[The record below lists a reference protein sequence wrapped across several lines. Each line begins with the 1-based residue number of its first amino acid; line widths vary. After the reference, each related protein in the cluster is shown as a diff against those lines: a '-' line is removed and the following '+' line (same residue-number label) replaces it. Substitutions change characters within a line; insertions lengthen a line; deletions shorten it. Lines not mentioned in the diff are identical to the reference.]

1 MSTDTSHAPAYGAPA
16 WTPPGATA
24 TAPPARSAPGRAGRL
39 LRGRLEDPSWVRPAL
54 LGLLAA
60 TGLLYL
66 WDLAASGW
74 ANAFY
79 AAAVQAGSESWV
91 AFFYGSSDA
100 ANSITVD
107 KPPASL
113 WVMELAVRVF
123 GLNSW
128 SLLVPQAL
136 MGVATVGVVYLAVRR
151 VVGPGA
157 GLLAGAAMALT
168 PVAVLMFRFDN
179 PDALLVLLMTLAA
192 YATTRALE
200 RASVRWMVGVGVL
213 IGFAFLTKT
222 LQAMLVVPGF
232 ALVYLV
238 AAPTTAARRFGH
250 VLAAGAAMLVAGGWW
265 VAVVELVPESWRPYV
280 GGSQTDSTWELIWGY
295 NGLGRLTGDETG
307 SVGGGGGG
315 TGGNWGDTG
324 LGRLVDA
331 EIGGQV
337 AWLLPASLALLIAGL
352 VAVGRA
358 PRTDVRRA
366 ALLTW
371 GSWLL
376 VTGATFSFM
385 AGIFHAYYT
394 VALAPAIAALVGIG
408 GGLLWQ
414 RRGTAWARIVL
425 ALTLAGTAVWS
436 FVLLTRSADFL
447 PWLRWVVLVAGL
459 LAAVG
464 LLVVHGVGRPVAAT
478 VLAVAVFAS
487 LGGPAAYAVQTAGTA
502 HTGSIPTAGPTVSGG
517 SGFGGGPGGGGF
529 PGGGQAGT
537 PPTGGGQFGT
547 PPGGTTGGTM
557 GGTMGTPP
565 GGTRGGT
572 AAGGTD
578 GGGSG
583 GGMGAG
589 GMGGLLNATD
599 ASDEVVAALLADAD
613 DYTWVAAA
621 VGSNNAAGYQ
631 LATEEPVMPIG
642 GFNGSDP
649 SPTLAEFQQYVADGE
664 VHWFIG
670 GGTGMSSDSGS
681 SASAEIA
688 AWVADNYTAQT
699 IDGVTMYD
707 LSGAAG

>member
-1 MSTDTSHAPAYGAPA
+1 MSTVLDPPTSTTAPA
-16 WTPPGATA
+16 PP
-24 TAPPARSAPGRAGRL
+24 PRISRVRRFV
-39 LRGRLEDPSWVRPAL
+39 RGRDDDPSWVRPSL
-54 LGLLAA
+54 LGLLAG

-79 AAAVQAGSESWV
+79 AAAVQAGSQSWE

-113 WVMELAVRVF
+113 WVMEIAVRLF

-136 MGVATVGVVYLAVRR
+136 MGVATVGVVYLSVRR
-151 VVGPGA
+151 VVGAGA

-200 RASVRWMVGVGVL
+200 RASLRWMVVVGVL

-222 LQAMLVVPGF
+222 LQAVLVVPGF
-232 ALVYLV
+232 ALVYL
-238 AAPTTAARRFGH
+238 ACAPTTLARRTGH
-250 VLAAGAAMLVAGGWW
+250 VLAAGAAMVVAGGWW
-265 VAVVELVPESWRPYV
+265 VAVVELVPASWRPYV
-280 GGSQTDSTWELIWGY
+280 GGSQTNSVWELIWGY

-307 SVGGGGGG
+307 SVGGGGGNG
-315 TGGNWGDTG
+315 GGNWGSTG
-324 LGRLVDA
+324 LGRLFGA

-337 AWLLPASLALLIAGL
+337 AWLLPAALLLLVAGV

-358 PRTDVRRA
+358 PRTDRRRA

-376 VTGATFSFM
+376 VTGLTFSFM

-394 VALAPAIAALVGIG
+394 VALAPAVAALIGTG

-414 RRGTAWARIVL
+414 RRSAAWVRIVL
-425 ALTLAGTAVWS
+425 GSTLVTTAVWS
-436 FVLLTRSADFL
+436 FVLLSRSADFL
-447 PWLRWVVLVAGL
+447 PWLRWGVLVAGL
-459 LAAVG
+459 VAGLG
-464 LLVVHGVGRPVAAT
+464 LLVVDRVGRGLVAAVVAVG
-478 VLAVAVFAS
+478 VLAG
-487 LGGPAAYAVQTAGTA
+487 LGGPAAYAVQTAMTA
-502 HTGSIPTAGPTVSGG
+502 HTGSIVTAGPTVAGATGPGPGG
-517 SGFGGGPGGGGF
+517 GRGGPGGGA
-529 PGGGQAGT
+529 PTGT
-537 PPTGGGQFGT
+537 PPTGGFGGRGAT
-547 PPGGTTGGTM
+547 LPGATAGGTT
-557 GGTMGTPP
+557 
-565 GGTRGGT
+565 
-572 AAGGTD
+572 AGGPT
-578 GGGSG
+578 GR
-583 GGMGAG
+583 AG
-589 GMGGLLNATD
+589 GMGGLLEAAD
-599 ASDEVVAALLADAD
+599 ASDEVVAALTEGADS
-613 DYTWVAAA
+613 YTWVAAA

-631 LATEEPVMPIG
+631 LASGDPVMAVG

-649 SPTLAEFQQYVADGE
+649 SPTLAEFQQYVADGQ

-670 GGTGMSSDSGS
+670 SGLGMSSDGGS

-688 AWVADNYTAQT
+688 AWVTDTFTAQT
-699 IDGVTMYD
+699 IDGVTLYD
-707 LSGAAG
+707 LSGGAG

>member
-1 MSTDTSHAPAYGAPA
+1 MSTVLDAPTSSA
-16 WTPPGATA
+16 
-24 TAPPARSAPGRAGRL
+24 APPPQVGTSRARRLVHGRD
-39 LRGRLEDPSWVRPAL
+39 EDPSWVRPAL

-79 AAAVQAGSESWV
+79 AAAVQAGSQSWE

-113 WVMELAVRVF
+113 WVMALSVRLF

-128 SLLVPQAL
+128 ALLVPQAL

-192 YATTRALE
+192 YAVTRAVE
-200 RASVRWMVGVGVL
+200 TASVRWMVGVGVL

-238 AAPTTAARRFGH
+238 AAPTTLGRRFLH
-250 VLAAGAAMLVAGGWW
+250 VLAAGAALLVAGGWW
-265 VAVVELVPESWRPYV
+265 VAVVELVPESWRPYI
-280 GGSQTDSTWELIWGY
+280 GGSQTDSAWELIWGY

-307 SVGGGGGG
+307 SVGGGGGTG
-315 TGGNWGDTG
+315 GGNWGETG
-324 LGRLVDA
+324 LARLFTA
-331 EIGGQV
+331 EIGGQI
-337 AWLLPASLALLIAGL
+337 AWLLPAALALLVAGL
-352 VAVGRA
+352 VALRRA

-366 ALLTW
+366 ALVTW
-371 GSWLL
+371 GSWLV
-376 VTGATFSFM
+376 VTGLTFSLM

-394 VALAPAIAALVGIG
+394 VALAPAVAALVGIG
-408 GGLLWQ
+408 GALLWQ
-414 RRGTAWARIVL
+414 RRGTALARIVL
-425 ALTLAGTAVWS
+425 ALTLAATALWS
-436 FVLLTRSADFL
+436 FVLLGRSAEFL

-459 LAAVG
+459 LAALG
-464 LLVVHGVGRPVAAT
+464 LLVAHRAGRLLAAT
-478 VLAVAVFAS
+478 VLVAGILAA

-502 HTGSIPTAGPTVSGG
+502 HTGSIPSAGPTVSGG
-517 SGFGGGPGGGGF
+517 SGFGAGGPGGGGRGGF
-529 PGGGQAGT
+529 GGGGTPPAGGFGGGTAPAGGFGGQAPPGQAPGAGGAT
-537 PPTGGGQFGT
+537 GAPTG
-547 PPGGTTGGTM
+547 
-557 GGTMGTPP
+557 
-565 GGTRGGT
+565 R
-572 AAGGTD
+572 A
-578 GGGSG
+578 
-583 GGMGAG
+583 GGMGGG
-589 GMGGLLNATD
+589 GMGGLLDATD
-599 ASDEVVAALLADAD
+599 PGDAVVAALTEDADA
-613 DYTWVAAA
+613 YTWVAAA
-621 VGSNNAAGYQ
+621 VGSNSAAGYQ
-631 LATEEPVMPIG
+631 LATELPVMPLG

-649 SPTLAEFQQYVADGE
+649 SPTLAEFQALVADGQ

-670 GGTGMSSDSGS
+670 GAGMASDSGS
-681 SASAEIA
+681 SASADIA
-688 AWVADNYTAQT
+688 AWVAETYTAQT
-699 IDGVTMYD
+699 IDGVTLYD
-707 LSGAAG
+707 LSGE